1 MKILFIVPGSG
12 DPFYCGNCFRDNL
25 HANALRS
32 AGHDVVVMP
41 LYLPLT
47 HESFEGNTPLFF
59 PATTFYVAEKFFR
72 RRQMPRWLAKM
83 LGAKA
88 MLRLAASFSG
98 STSAGGMEG
107 ITLAM
112 VKGEG
117 AAFRNQVAPLVS
129 WIKDHEKPDV
139 VHLSSTL
146 IAGVAKAVKQQAAIP
161 VVCSLQDEEVW
172 IDNLK
177 KEYADAAWKG
187 IADNLKYIDKLIAS
201 SEFYK
206 KAAQRRI
213 PQITDVE
220 VIYPGVNREK
230 YAAAR
235 PPQRPTIGFFY
246 RMNRENGLHILAE
259 AFVELKKRG
268 TVKDLKLKVGGG
280 YTSADRKF
288 LKQVRQTL
296 APCMGDVSWSDTYS
310 LSDHAGFYREVSVIC
325 VPITFNEGVGLYL
338 CEAFAAG
345 CPAVEP
351 ATGSFAEVV
360 GNAGITYFPN
370 SSEAL
375 ADALERLLTNE
386 QLLSLSRANALR
398 LSEVRY
404 NREASAKKLIE
415 AYRALSVEN

>member
-59 PATTFYVAEKFFR
+59 PATTFYVAQKFFS
-72 RRQMPRWLAKM
+72 RRQMPRWLEKL
-83 LGAKA
+83 LGARP
-88 MLRLAASFSG
+88 MLKLAASLSG

-117 AAFRNQVAPLVS
+117 VAFCSQVAPLVE
-129 WIKDHEKPDV
+129 WIKTHEKPDV
-139 VHLSSTL
+139 IHLSSTL
-146 IAGVAKAVKQQAAIP
+146 VVGVAKAVKQQVDIP

-177 KEYADAAWKG
+177 KEYADAAWRG
-187 IADNLKYIDKLIAS
+187 IADNLKYVDKLVAS
-201 SEFYK
+201 SEFYRD
-206 KAAQRRI
+206 AARRRI
-213 PQITDVE
+213 PQITDVA
-220 VIYPGVNREK
+220 VVYPGVNRAK
-230 YAAAR
+230 YAAVR
-235 PPQRPTIGFFY
+235 HPQHATIGFFY

-259 AFVELKKRG
+259 AFVRLKRKG
-268 TVKDLKLKVGGG
+268 ALPDLRLKVGGG
-280 YTSADRKF
+280 YTSADGKLLR
-288 LKQVRQTL
+288 QVRQTL
-296 APCMGDVSWSDTYS
+296 APFMDHVSWSDTYS
-310 LSDHAGFYREVSVIC
+310 LSDHAAFYREVSVIC
-325 VPITFNEGVGLYL
+325 VPITFDEGVGLYL

-351 ATGSFAEVV
+351 ATGSFVEVV
-360 GNAGITYFPN
+360 GDAGLTYSPN
-370 SSEAL
+370 NSAAL

-386 QLLSLSRANALR
+386 QLLTQCRSNALR
-398 LSEVRY
+398 LSETR
-404 NREASAKKLIE
+404 
-415 AYRALSVEN
+415 